1 MEMIVL
7 TEAGL
12 YVPQADVY
20 IDPWKGV
27 PRAILTHAHSDHT
40 RKGSTHYL
48 CAESGLPLTRERL
61 GEKAPIETLPYG
73 RSVYRNGVKL
83 SLHSAGHIL
92 GSAQVRI
99 EYKGRVAVVSGD
111 YKTESDPT
119 CDPIEIL
126 RCDTFLSEA
135 TFAKPHYVW
144 EKSEFVF
151 QNILNYLLEN
161 RTRDEITA
169 LFGYSL
175 GKAQRL
181 IRGVSDAARTRG
193 IDVDFFVHDSIHS
206 MNRRYEQSGIAL
218 PKTRRMGE
226 IPDEPRTP
234 FVFVAPPGSPI
245 PNPQK
250 KRIRTAFCSGWM
262 RLSKNRKAGS
272 FGKGFVLSDH
282 ADWNGLIG
290 TILSTEA
297 DEILLTHGETKDI
310 VRYLQER
317 GKNAKT
323 LETKFGSEEFELLS

>member
-1 MEMIVL
+1 MIVL

-20 IDPWKGV
+20 IDPWKSV

-40 RKGSTHYL
+40 RRGSYHYL

-61 GEKAPIETLPYG
+61 GEKVTIETLPYG

-99 EYKGRVAVVSGD
+99 EYKGRVTVVSGD
-111 YKTESDPT
+111 YKTEPDPT
-119 CDPIEIL
+119 CDPIEVL
-126 RCDTFLSEA
+126 KCDTFLSES
-135 TFAKPHYVW
+135 TFAKPYYVW
-144 EKSEFVF
+144 EKSDLVF
-151 QNILNYLLEN
+151 QNILNYLMEN
-161 RTRDEITA
+161 RDRDEITA

-181 IRGVSDAARTRG
+181 IRGLADTARTKG
-193 IDVDFFVHDSIHS
+193 IPLDFFVHESIHN
-206 MNRRYEQSGIAL
+206 MNRRYEQAGISL
-218 PKTRRMGE
+218 PRTKRMDE
-226 IPDEPRTP
+226 ISEEPKTP
-234 FVFVAPPGSPI
+234 FVFVVPPGSPI
-245 PNPQK
+245 PNLRK

-262 RLSKNRKAGS
+262 CLSKNRKGGS

-282 ADWNGLIG
+282 ADWNGLIES
-290 TILSTEA
+290 ILSTEA
-297 DEILLTHGETKDI
+297 EEILLTHGETKDI

-323 LETKFGSEEFELLS
+323 LETKFGSEELERLP